1 MCAIVSSRDID
12 RFKGL
17 IEVNRER
24 GTFAS
29 SLVKIGN
36 NATISISRF
45 PGLFDVNSID
55 SSRIDCFVG
64 HVQAP
69 TSDIREWSAETSHP
83 FETSNWLV
91 FHNGVL
97 TNHKELDKTVKVD
110 TQCIVNLLEEC
121 NDIQSVVNKLKGTFA
136 LFIINK
142 KTLERFI
149 LRQGSLL
156 HYNDQGD
163 VSSLFIDGMKIIPE
177 GVIMKY
183 SNDSWTEYNK
193 FNAKSPFIFL

>member
-1 MCAIVSSRDID
+1 MCAIVSSRDVD
-12 RFKGL
+12 RFKDL
-17 IEVNRER
+17 VEINRER

-29 SLVKIGN
+29 SLVKIN
-36 NATISISRF
+36 TNTTISIGRF
-45 PGLFDVNSID
+45 SGLFDTDTID
-55 SSRIDCFVG
+55 NTQIDYFVG

-97 TNHKELDKTVKVD
+97 TNHKELDSTVKVD
-110 TQCIVNLLEEC
+110 TQCIVNLLEEY

-183 SNDSWTEYNK
+183 SNDSWSEYNK
-193 FNAKSPFIFL
+193 FNTKSPFIFL

>member
-12 RFKGL
+12 RFKVM

-29 SLVKIGN
+29 SLVKIGSDE
-36 NATISISRF
+36 TINISRF

-55 SSRIDCFVG
+55 SSYIDCFVG

-69 TSDIREWSAETSHP
+69 TSDIREWDVKTSHP
-83 FETSNWLV
+83 FETLNWLV

-97 TNHKELDKTVKVD
+97 TNHKELDPNIRVD

-121 NDIQSVVNKLKGTFA
+121 NDIQSVVNRLKGTFA

-142 KTLERFI
+142 KTYDKFI

-163 VSSLFIDGMKIIPE
+163 VSSLFVEGMKIIPE

-183 SNDSWTEYNK
+183 DNSSWIEYGK
-193 FNAKSPFIFL
+193 FDTQSPFIFL

>member
-29 SLVKIGN
+29 SLVKISNDVPINIG
-36 NATISISRF
+36 RF

-55 SSRIDCFVG
+55 SARIDCFVG

-136 LFIINK
+136 LYIINR
-142 KTLERFI
+142 KTSERFI

-156 HYNDQGD
+156 HYNDRGD
-163 VSSLFIDGMKIIPE
+163 VSSLYIDGMKIIPE

-183 SNDSWTEYNK
+183 SNDRWTEYSK
-193 FNAKSPFIFL
+193 FNTQSPFIFI